1 MKKLTRASP
10 VVAVLLLFI
19 LAALSACG
27 PSDLSEP
34 SVSDS
39 VGSPPSDSTSA
50 ELSAA
55 VAADLTFVR
64 QEEKLARDVYLTLFE
79 RWGATSFSS
88 IAQSEQQHMDVM
100 QGLLATY
107 SVADPV
113 ADAERGVFVD
123 PMLQG
128 LYGELVSRGET
139 SLTAAL
145 AVGADIEDLD
155 LVDIETRLGSGP
167 PADVVAAY
175 QSLMKGSRNHL
186 RSYVSQLSGAGA
198 SYAPTYLTTEAYA
211 AIIASAHERGP

>member
-1 MKKLTRASP
+1 MKKSTRASP
-10 VVAVLLLFI
+10 VVAVLFI

-34 SVSDS
+34 SVGDA
-39 VGSPPSDSTSA
+39 PSDGTTGVASS

-55 VAADLTFVR
+55 VAADLTFIR

-79 RWGATSFSS
+79 RWGAPSFSS

-100 QGLLATY
+100 RGLLATY
-107 SVADPV
+107 GVADPV
-113 ADAERGVFVD
+113 ADAGRGVFVD

-128 LYGELVSRGET
+128 LYGELVTRGET

-155 LVDIETRLGSGP
+155 LVDIETRLGSSP

-198 SYAPTYLTTEAYA
+198 SYSPTYLTTEAYA
-211 AIIASAHERGP
+211 AIIASTHERGP